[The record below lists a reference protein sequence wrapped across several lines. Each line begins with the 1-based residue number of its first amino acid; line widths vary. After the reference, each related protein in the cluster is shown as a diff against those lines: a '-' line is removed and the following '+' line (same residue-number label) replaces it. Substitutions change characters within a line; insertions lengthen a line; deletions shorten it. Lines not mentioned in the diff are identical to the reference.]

1 MFVVDTNVLVYAVN
15 QDALEHARAR
25 ALLESWRA
33 EAAPWYSTW
42 GILYEFVRVVT
53 HPRVFPNPLSVANAW
68 SFISAI
74 LDSTGHRVLTESE
87 RHVHLAAELLGSVAD
102 LRGNL
107 THDFHTAVLM
117 REHGIACVYSRDAD
131 FHRFPWVEVVD
142 PLG

>member
-25 ALLESWRA
+25 DLVERWRA
-33 EAAPWYSTW
+33 EAVPWYSTW
-42 GILYEFVRVVT
+42 AILYEFVRVVT
-53 HPRVFPNPLSVANAW
+53 HARVFPNPLRAGDAW
-68 SFISAI
+68 SFVSAI
-74 LDSTGHRVLTESE
+74 LDSPGHRVLTESE
-87 RHVHLAAELLGSVAD
+87 RHVQLAAELLGSVAD

-107 THDFHTAVLM
+107 VHDFHTAVLM
-117 REHGIACVYSRDAD
+117 REHGIARVYTRDSD